1 MSLEVHIV
9 TPERD
14 VWSGEATMVVAHGIE
29 GDVGILQGHAPMM
42 IRLGISPIRI
52 HTDADEVRAA
62 VDGGFLHVTS
72 EGDVTRVDVLATEA
86 VLPHQIDRGR
96 EERRRTEMEERLRQV
111 ADDDHAREELDK
123 AVMRLGLAPIF

>member
-1 MSLEVHIV
+1 VSLEVHIV

-29 GDVGILQGHAPMM
+29 GDVGILQGHAPML

-52 HTDADEVRAA
+52 HADSEEVRAA

-86 VLPHQIDRGR
+86 VLPNEIDRGR
-96 EERRRTEMEERLRQV
+96 EEQRRTEMEERLRQV

>member
-1 MSLEVHIV
+1 VSLEVHIV

-29 GDVGILQGHAPMM
+29 GDVGILQGHAPML

-52 HTDADEVRAA
+52 HSDGEEVRAA

-86 VLPHQIDRGR
+86 VLPNEIDRGR
-96 EERRRTEMEERLRQV
+96 EEQRRTEMEERLRQV